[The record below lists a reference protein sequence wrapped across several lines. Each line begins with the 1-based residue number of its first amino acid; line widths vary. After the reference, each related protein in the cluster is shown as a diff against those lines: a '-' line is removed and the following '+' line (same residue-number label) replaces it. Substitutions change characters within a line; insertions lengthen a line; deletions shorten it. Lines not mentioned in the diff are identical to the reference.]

1 MLVLVEVVQTTG
13 VETGGS
19 TDDTVD
25 LVALVEQELGSAC
38 QSKSLRMVRTPH
50 TNETN
55 AQVRAILTGDAY
67 GDVSNRSS
75 AHFPT
80 GTHSTKALVF
90 CSN

>member
-1 MLVLVEVVQTTG
+1 MLVLVEVMQTAG

-19 TDDTVD
+19 TDDAVD
-25 LVALVEQELGSAC
+25 LVALVEQELGSAG

-55 AQVRAILTGDAY
+55 AQVRSILTGDAC
-67 GDVSNRSS
+67 GDVSKRSS
-75 AHFPT
+75 AYFLP

-90 CSN
+90 FSN